1 MPASPHPYMNSTYEI
16 QRDGRVLVRDN
27 DAGTSGIFDEL
38 GRWCEGEL
46 RFADIQFVRWVAETE
61 EFEGDE

>member
-1 MPASPHPYMNSTYEI
+1 MPALQHPYMNATYEI
-16 QRDGRVLVRDN
+16 QGDGRVLVHDL
-27 DAGTSGIFDEL
+27 DAETSGVFDPL

-61 EFEGDE
+61 DPNAG